1 MMRVFEFLVALVI
14 VAILGVL
21 AAVVMP
27 SSGHVERELVV
38 GKDMRQVYD
47 LLDNFRRFPDYSV
60 LRSQDSKVQ
69 FKY

>member
-14 VAILGVL
+14 VAVIGVV

-27 SSGHVERELVV
+27 SSGHVERSQVV

-47 LLDNFRRFPDYSV
+47 LLNNFRRFPDYSV
-60 LRSQDSKVQ
+60 LRSQDSGV
-69 FKY
+69 